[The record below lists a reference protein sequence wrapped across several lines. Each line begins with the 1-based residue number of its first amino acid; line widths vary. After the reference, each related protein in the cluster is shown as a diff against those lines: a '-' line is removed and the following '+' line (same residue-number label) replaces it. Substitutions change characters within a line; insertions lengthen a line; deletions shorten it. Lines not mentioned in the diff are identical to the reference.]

1 MAGKILIVDDEA
13 DTISYLRLSLAALP
27 YEIVSAKNGT
37 EALTA
42 ALTHKPDIIILD
54 VMMPDLD
61 GYEVTR
67 RLRGNP
73 QTANIPI
80 LMFTAKTQLED
91 KIAGFSAGVD
101 IYLTKPIH
109 TIELQANVRALLSMQ
124 PARAAPVAQE
134 GYVIGVLG
142 SKGGVGVSTLA
153 LNLAASIQKKL
164 KKTVIASEL
173 KSGLGIWGLELNI
186 TQKNGLSEVLRMD
199 PTAITESVINQK
211 LVTTPFGVRLMLA
224 SNDPA
229 DTELVSN
236 IPQRDIMLEQLSRMA
251 QVVVLD
257 IGTRALPSFDSL
269 SAICDEMILVLEPQP
284 ISARLSKHM
293 IENLKS
299 LGYITQKPFT
309 FLTVN
314 RARSDMQL
322 NLTQIEQ
329 EVGIAPVIGFPPV
342 SEQTFFAAK
351 RGIPLIEVQPE
362 GLLAQQFNQ
371 LAEIVNKHITAKGT

>member
-13 DTISYLRLSLAALP
+13 DTISYLRMSLAALP
-27 YEIVSAKNGT
+27 YEIIAARSGA
-37 EALTA
+37 EALEA
-42 ALTHKPDIIILD
+42 ALKHRPEIIILD

-67 RLRGNP
+67 RLRANP

-109 TIELQANVRALLSMQ
+109 TIELQANVRALLAMQ
-124 PARAAPVAQE
+124 PARAPAVTQQ
-134 GYVIGVLG
+134 GYIIGVLG
-142 SKGGVGVSTLA
+142 CKGGVGVSTLA
-153 LNLAASIQKKL
+153 LNLAATIQKRL
-164 KKTVIASEL
+164 KKTTIAVEL
-173 KSGLGIWGLELNI
+173 TSGLGIWGLELNI
-186 TQKNGLSEVLRMD
+186 PQTNGLSDILRMPPSD
-199 PTAITESVINQK
+199 ITEGLINQK

-224 SNDPA
+224 SNNPS

-236 IPQRDIMLEQLSRMA
+236 VAQRDILLDQLRHLA
-251 QVVVLD
+251 QVIVLD
-257 IGTRALPSFDSL
+257 IGIRSLPSFDTL
-269 SAICDEMILVLEPQP
+269 AAACDEMILVLEPQP
-284 ISARLSKHM
+284 ISARLSRHI
-293 IENLKS
+293 IENLKA
-299 LGYITQKPFT
+299 LGFTTQKPFT
-309 FLTVN
+309 FVNVN

-329 EVGIAPVIGFPPV
+329 EVGIAPSIGFPPV

-362 GLLAQQFNQ
+362 GLIAQQFNQ
-371 LAEIVNKHITAKGT
+371 LADMVNKNMSARGI